1 MIALSSLLMGNICRS
16 SKTTDTILSVNLSEK
31 QLEELHEST
40 NLSQGEI
47 LMYHRQF
54 LRISPTGRMTYAQF
68 EEQLRMIG
76 ASMDASRAIFE
87 MIDKD
92 HSGEI
97 SFQEYLLSLVNFSHQ
112 YQPEQQLGAVF
123 DMFQA
128 VARKNQ
134 SNREGLQRDDIEQ
147 MLQRMHPELTKRNLE
162 ELCDRYM
169 ENDQNKN
176 GFISKHEFIAV
187 CMKNEKLMEKLGHK
201 DATMKEQNN
210 ED

>member
-1 MIALSSLLMGNICRS
+1 MGNICRS
-16 SKTTDTILSVNLSEK
+16 SKTTETILSVNLSSK

-40 NLSQGEI
+40 NLSQGDI
-47 LMYHRQF
+47 LIYYRQF

-68 EEQLRMIG
+68 EDQLRMIG
-76 ASMDASRAIFE
+76 ASTDTSRAIFD
-87 MIDKD
+87 MIDRD
-92 HSGEI
+92 HSGQI

-123 DMFQA
+123 DTFQA
-128 VARKNQ
+128 IARKDQ

-147 MLQRMHPELTKRNLE
+147 MLQRMHPELTKRNLR

-176 GFISKHEFIAV
+176 GFISKQEFIAA

-201 DATMKEQNN
+201 DATIKEPNS
-210 ED
+210 DD

>member
-16 SKTTDTILSVNLSEK
+16 SKTTDMILSVNLSEK

-176 GFISKHEFIAV
+176 GFISKHEFIAA

>member
-1 MIALSSLLMGNICRS
+1 MGNICRS

-47 LMYHRQF
+47 FMYHRQF
-54 LRISPTGRMTYAQF
+54 LRICPTGRMTYAQF
-68 EEQLRMIG
+68 EDQLRMIG
-76 ASMDASRAIFE
+76 TSTDASRAIFE

-92 HSGEI
+92 HSGQI

-147 MLQRMHPELTKRNLE
+147 MLQRMHPELSKRNLQ
-162 ELCDRYM
+162 ELSDRYM

-176 GFISKHEFIAV
+176 GFISKQEFIAA
-187 CMKNEKLMEKLGHK
+187 CMKNEKLMEKLGYK
-201 DATMKEQNN
+201 DATVKEQST